1 MPNNRPDSRGCIY
14 DPCVTPGIRFP
25 SILLLFLGGLFCAFL
40 TWALARSLGVP
51 NVPSEWIFAF
61 ANEIYWIAGYY
72 WLSYDRG
79 WITLRGRFA
88 PAPRRALLLAASAAF
103 AIMAFF
109 LAVATILQRLGVE
122 LKEIP
127 EIDLLHGA
135 RTTLPFVFVLIV
147 ILAPIAE
154 ELLCRGLARRPL
166 SISAAVL
173 RDARGEQLRRGPRSF
188 ADWVVGLSAPSDP
201 AQSATEFR
209 SVPIDRRSN
218 VLAHARRPN
227 CQRSSGTHGRSTP
240 NGLAPRHTRLA
251 DGRYFRRGEAAE
263 LCS

>member
-1 MPNNRPDSRGCIY
+1 
-14 DPCVTPGIRFP
+14 VTPGIRFP

-109 LAVATILQRLGVE
+109 LAVATILQKLGVE

-154 ELLCRGLARRPL
+154 ELLCRGLLLDWLRQRMPIAL
-166 SISAAVL
+166 SIAVSAL
-173 RDARGEQLRRGPRSF
+173 IF
-188 ADWVVGLSAPSDP
+188 GLLHGI
-201 AQSATEFR
+201 R
-209 SVPIDRRSN
+209 V
-218 VLAHARRPN
+218 
-227 CQRSSGTHGRSTP
+227 SSGTSGWLQFGYRVVLGAAAGLLAVRYRSLLP
-240 NGLAPRHTRLA
+240 SFVMHAVNNCVVVLAASQT
-251 DGRYFRRGEAAE
+251 G
-263 LCS
+263 